1 MIVYLMNLK
10 EKILY
15 LVGSLIIIFGAYAGR
30 DLTNMDELLEGSA
43 MVVLFLCIFIVYF
56 YMNRSGIGD
65 WHRKYNS

>member
-56 YMNRSGIGD
+56 YMNRSGIDD